1 MLRRLHCETLLA
13 AIVVA
18 TVSFAPGCGTPN
30 TSERGAQEVQQLI
43 YRVVEEP
50 SPTDEQMERLVDVVM
65 RRVEHLDVAGPS
77 VERLGEERLLIQ
89 LTGVEDTQQAKDIIG
104 QTAQLEIVERLCD
117 NSTCTA
123 YQDRPS
129 GLTSGDMARAFPSQ
143 DQATDQPVLNFELN
157 RDAAQRFAVMTQR
170 IFSTNITNSP
180 DQLAFVLDGEELV
193 SAHVYSPIRDGDV
206 IISADF
212 TADEVRELAIL
223 FDAGP
228 LPLDIEEV
236 P

>member
-30 TSERGAQEVQQLI
+30 TSERGTQEVQQLI

-77 VERLGEERLLIQ
+77 VERLGEDRLLIQ
-89 LTGVEDTQQAKDIIG
+89 LAGVEDTQQAKDIIG
-104 QTAQLEIVERLCD
+104 QTAQLEIVERICD
-117 NSTCTA
+117 NFTCTA

-143 DQATDQPVLNFELN
+143 DRATDRPVLRFELN

-170 IFSTNITNSP
+170 IFSTNITDSP
-180 DQLAFVLDGEELV
+180 DQLAFVLDGEVLV
-193 SAHVYSPIRDGDV
+193 SAGVNSPIRDGDV

-212 TADEVRELAIL
+212 TADEARELAIL